1 MVGFLGFRIMHPPQ
15 PKALQPY
22 LFFSG
27 VFLIHQY
34 TQMMGWHVRILDHY
48 LDPFLAVP
56 VMMGTALLI
65 IRLWRPKEVI
75 YPTTNLLFTVGLILF
90 FESGWFED
98 PRIHPDAWD
107 IPGYIVGSSL
117 FHFTIN
123 RPVEESPSHK

>member
-1 MVGFLGFRIMHPPQ
+1 MHPPN

-34 TQMMGWHVRILDHY
+34 TQMMGWYVRWLDHY

-56 VMMGTALLI
+56 VMMGTALML
-65 IRLWRPKEVI
+65 IRLWRPTEVI
-75 YPTTNLLFTVGLILF
+75 YPATNLLFTAGLIVF

-98 PRIHPDAWD
+98 PRIHPDLWD
-107 IPGYIVGSSL
+107 IPGYIVGSVL
-117 FHFTIN
+117 FHFSIN
-123 RPVEESPSHK
+123 RPVSKSLPQ